1 MHLIRTFDFINTYVI
16 LQHSSLSQNYYN
28 FLPIKVRVII
38 ILTRNSS
45 KKNSNWN
52 SWKKI
57 CVILRNTYTYYNM
70 YSLLLVCLLVGCGSL
85 RNLRLLHAD
94 WNKPQHNKHYS
105 EWESFLR
112 TFWLCHFLL
121 NVTGLSCK
129 KTQTKQTKNIVIA
142 SVKPEPSYCN
152 TIP

>member
-1 MHLIRTFDFINTYVI
+1 VHLIRTFDFINTYVI

-45 KKNSNWN
+45 KKKIVIEIVE
-52 SWKKI
+52 KKI

-112 TFWLCHFLL
+112 TFWLCNFLL

-129 KTQTKQTKNIVIA
+129 KTQTNK
-142 SVKPEPSYCN
+142 EYSYSFSETR
-152 TIP
+152 TILL

>member
-45 KKNSNWN
+45 KKKIVIEIVE
-52 SWKKI
+52 KKI

-94 WNKPQHNKHYS
+94 WNKPQHNIILN
-105 EWESFLR
+105 ESFLR